1 MARKDYRQLPVQQGT
16 IDNLTTDQ
24 LRELLERVARWP
36 VFMARVETVKRRD
49 KAFHHLA
56 RLSDPQE
63 VHEAKTFLH
72 ECCVSWQEL
81 MGRSLGGGL

>member
-36 VFMARVETVKRRD
+36 VYMQRTETVKRRD
-49 KAFHHLA
+49 SAFHHLS
-56 RLSDPQE
+56 RLSSPAE
-63 VHEAKTFLH
+63 IHAAKTFWH

-81 MGRSLGGGL
+81 MGRSLGGL